1 MDIKPVPA
9 IIAAAFAFSVLKDK
23 QTIGVEP
30 TPIDY
35 SKFWLTAQKPI
46 LKDGKIARFED
57 YTHYDEQ
64 KGITIVGVMKPY
76 QPTPYKHVNLRYTNL
91 PKYPFHTL
99 FIPHKKSD
107 GTWTTATYSP
117 TKEQGGVKT
126 ANPLMLWPGGTLK
139 EAKANV
145 DSLYIDFSRHGLS
158 LKGKIRDVNTNSKK
172 STIDI
177 YAPTEELLGTVRLS
191 DLVGEQNYTNNI
203 VATTA
208 LQKVIYGGILAEY
221 LSTEEWK

>member
-1 MDIKPVPA
+1 
-9 IIAAAFAFSVLKDK
+9 
-23 QTIGVEP
+23 
-30 TPIDY
+30 
-35 SKFWLTAQKPI
+35 
-46 LKDGKIARFED
+46 
-57 YTHYDEQ
+57 
-64 KGITIVGVMKPY
+64 
-76 QPTPYKHVNLRYTNL
+76 
-91 PKYPFHTL
+91 
-99 FIPHKKSD
+99 
-107 GTWTTATYSP
+107 
-117 TKEQGGVKT
+117 
-126 ANPLMLWPGGTLK
+126 MLWPGGTLK